1 MADRIFPTNVNEDP
15 IDSEMVFQGI
25 NWDTFNERLAENK
38 EAKKGVLNPGLAK
51 YIKEKQEAAKGK
63 KKAGSDDEEEA
74 GMDHEAYSGK
84 DHEAYS
90 GKGSDK
96 KADITNLFESLSPA
110 DKEKV
115 KNVIMGTTDEDHGD
129 KPNHVTKKKTTAKE
143 CTCAKKPCTCGY
155 GSKTKTA
162 SGIVFTHPSQLSA
175 EAVEAAIAADN
186 EPLKNAILAARH
198 DRRVRLASKVEEMI
212 NVENEKNEKLAQRR
226 AYRESLVQRVASA
239 ENAIKTAKS
248 TKSQKVA
255 SENPVFVKGTEL
267 SSEGKRAFA
276 QKAISAGFPIEY
288 VEAMIGSYE
297 PSADNTT
304 EIREVMSSELNKS
317 VKMAAVKSM
326 VREATLTD
334 ADYSRLID
342 YWTNELGYGDRE
354 WVESLFTKKYDK
366 KS

>member
-1 MADRIFPTNVNEDP
+1 
-15 IDSEMVFQGI
+15 
-25 NWDTFNERLAENK
+25 
-38 EAKKGVLNPGLAK
+38 
-51 YIKEKQEAAKGK
+51 
-63 KKAGSDDEEEA
+63 
-74 GMDHEAYSGK
+74 MDYVDLDLDIRNYNLE
-84 DHEAYS
+84 
-90 GKGSDK
+90 
-96 KADITNLFESLSPA
+96 DITNLFKSLSPA
-110 DKEKV
+110 DKAKV
-115 KNVIMGTTDEDHGD
+115 KNVIMGMTDDDHGD

-162 SGIVFTHPSQLSA
+162 SGIVFNHPSQLSA
-175 EAVEAAIAADN
+175 EAVEEAIASGD
-186 EPLKNAILAARH
+186 EGLKNAILAARH

-248 TKSQKVA
+248 QKVA
-255 SENPVFVKGTEL
+255 NASPVFVKGTEL
-267 SSEGKRAFA
+267 SSEGKKAFA

-297 PSADNTT
+297 PAGDNTT
-304 EIREVMSSELNKS
+304 EIREVMSSDLNKT

>member
-38 EAKKGVLNPGLAK
+38 EAKKGELNPALAEYVK
-51 YIKEKQEAAKGK
+51 KKQEAAKGK

-84 DHEAYS
+84 
-90 GKGSDK
+90 GSDK
-96 KADITNLFESLSPA
+96 KANITDLFKSLSPA
-110 DKEKV
+110 DKAIV
-115 KNVIMGTTDEDHGD
+115 KKEIMGTTDEYHGD
-129 KPNHVTKKKTTAKE
+129 KPNHVTK
-143 CTCAKKPCTCGY
+143 G
-155 GSKTKTA
+155 KTKKA
-162 SGIVFTHPSQLSA
+162 SVTFTHPSQLSA
-175 EAVEAAIAADN
+175 EAVEAAIAAGD

-248 TKSQKVA
+248 TNSQKVA

-297 PSADNTT
+297 PAADNTT

>member
-1 MADRIFPTNVNEDP
+1 V
-15 IDSEMVFQGI
+15 
-25 NWDTFNERLAENK
+25 
-38 EAKKGVLNPGLAK
+38 
-51 YIKEKQEAAKGK
+51 
-63 KKAGSDDEEEA
+63 
-74 GMDHEAYSGK
+74 
-84 DHEAYS
+84 
-90 GKGSDK
+90 
-96 KADITNLFESLSPA
+96 LFEPYETTKLFKSLSPA
-110 DKEKV
+110 DKAKV
-115 KNVIMGTTDEDHGD
+115 KNVIMGTPDEDHGD
-129 KPNHVTKKKTTAKE
+129 KPNHVTK
-143 CTCAKKPCTCGY
+143 G
-155 GSKTKTA
+155 KTKKA
-162 SGIVFTHPSQLSA
+162 SVTFTHPSQLSA
-175 EAVEAAIAADN
+175 EAVEEAIASGD
-186 EPLKNAILAARH
+186 EGLKNAILAARH

-248 TKSQKVA
+248 QKVA
-255 SENPVFVKGTEL
+255 NASPVFVKGTEL
-267 SSEGKRAFA
+267 SSEGKKAFA

-297 PSADNTT
+297 PAGDNTT
-304 EIREVMSSELNKS
+304 EIREVMSSDLNKT

>member
-1 MADRIFPTNVNEDP
+1 M
-15 IDSEMVFQGI
+15 
-25 NWDTFNERLAENK
+25 
-38 EAKKGVLNPGLAK
+38 
-51 YIKEKQEAAKGK
+51 
-63 KKAGSDDEEEA
+63 
-74 GMDHEAYSGK
+74 
-84 DHEAYS
+84 
-90 GKGSDK
+90 
-96 KADITNLFESLSPA
+96 
-110 DKEKV
+110 
-115 KNVIMGTTDEDHGD
+115 
-129 KPNHVTKKKTTAKE
+129 
-143 CTCAKKPCTCGY
+143 
-155 GSKTKTA
+155 
-162 SGIVFTHPSQLSA
+162 
-175 EAVEAAIAADN
+175 
-186 EPLKNAILAARH
+186 
-198 DRRVRLASKVEEMI
+198 
-212 NVENEKNEKLAQRR
+212 
-226 AYRESLVQRVASA
+226 
-239 ENAIKTAKS
+239 AIKTAKS
-248 TKSQKVA
+248 TNSQKVA

-297 PSADNTT
+297 PAADNTT

>member
-38 EAKKGVLNPGLAK
+38 EA
-51 YIKEKQEAAKGK
+51 GK
-63 KKAGSDDEEEA
+63 KKKSIPPQFLEQIEKNRAKKSNSDDKEEA

-84 DHEAYS
+84 D
-90 GKGSDK
+90 GDK

-110 DKEKV
+110 DKAKV
-115 KNVIMGTTDEDHGD
+115 KKEIMGTTDEDHDD
-129 KPNHVTKKKTTAKE
+129 KPNHVTK
-143 CTCAKKPCTCGY
+143 G
-155 GSKTKTA
+155 KTKKA
-162 SGIVFTHPSQLSA
+162 SVTFTHPSQLSA
-175 EAVEAAIAADN
+175 EAVEAAIAAGD

-248 TKSQKVA
+248 VKSQKVA

-297 PSADNTT
+297 PVADNTT

>member
-38 EAKKGVLNPGLAK
+38 EAKKGELNPALAK
-51 YIKEKQEAAKGK
+51 HIKEKQEAAKGK

-90 GKGSDK
+90 GKGSDN
-96 KADITNLFESLSPA
+96 ITNLFKSLSPA
-110 DKEKV
+110 DKAKV

-129 KPNHVTKKKTTAKE
+129 KPNHVTK
-143 CTCAKKPCTCGY
+143 G
-155 GSKTKTA
+155 KTKKA
-162 SGIVFTHPSQLSA
+162 SVTFTHPSQLSA

-248 TKSQKVA
+248 SKSQKVA

-297 PSADNTT
+297 PAADNTT

>member
-38 EAKKGVLNPGLAK
+38 EAKKGELNPALAEYVK
-51 YIKEKQEAAKGK
+51 KKQEAAKGK

-84 DHEAYS
+84 
-90 GKGSDK
+90 GSDK
-96 KADITNLFESLSPA
+96 KAEITHLFKSLSPA
-110 DKEKV
+110 DKAKV

-129 KPNHVTKKKTTAKE
+129 KPNHVTK
-143 CTCAKKPCTCGY
+143 G
-155 GSKTKTA
+155 KTKKA
-162 SGIVFTHPSQLSA
+162 SVTFTHPSQLSA
-175 EAVEAAIAADN
+175 EAVEAAIAAGD

-248 TKSQKVA
+248 TNSQKVA

-297 PSADNTT
+297 PAADNTT